1 MFLGRIAGWLLV
13 ALGLVALGGDALTL
27 LQGNS
32 APVGPVPVDSQAISS
47 QTPGLLASLGEFWL
61 RLDPDGPLRLN
72 AAAPDWLQQALLAWL
87 LPLPAAPVLL
97 VAGLLL
103 VLLFRKRAP
112 KKTRPRFGALA

>member
-1 MFLGRIAGWLLV
+1 MFLGRIAGWLLG

-27 LQGNS
+27 LQGDS
-32 APVGPVPVDSQAISS
+32 APAGLSPVNS
-47 QTPGLLASLGEFWL
+47 GLLASLGEFWL
-61 RLDPDGPLRLN
+61 RLDPNGPTWLS
-72 AAAPDWLQQALLAWL
+72 AFAPDWLQQALLAWL